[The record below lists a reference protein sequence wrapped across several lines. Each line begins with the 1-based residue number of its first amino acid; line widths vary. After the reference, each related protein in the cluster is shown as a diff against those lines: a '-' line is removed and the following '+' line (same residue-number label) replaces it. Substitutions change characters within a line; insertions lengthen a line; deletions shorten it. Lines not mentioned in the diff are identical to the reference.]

1 MYSPMTPR
9 LRSWI
14 PPRKHII
21 HIMLDQ
27 PATVLFIRNMITAQI
42 TPTKPNSD
50 TIKPNAVMI
59 RIGRTLRL
67 VIPSIAKLII
77 FMSG

>member
-14 PPRKHII
+14 PPRKQII

-27 PATVLFIRNMITAQI
+27 PATVLFRRNMITAQI
-42 TPTKPNSD
+42 TPMKPNSD
-50 TIKPNAVMI
+50 TIKPNAVII

-67 VIPSIAKLII
+67 VMPSTAKLII
-77 FMSG
+77 FIRG